1 MEGTLREAQA
11 IPQPRSGGG
20 PIGSTSKITDEA
32 ALTQHV
38 ASLVR
43 SARSAA
49 GLTQHELA
57 ARMGSYLSV
66 VSHIEDAL
74 HLPSVPMLQRIAHA
88 TGQSMEISFSSEGT
102 ARP

>member
-1 MEGTLREAQA
+1 MEGTLREAQGV
-11 IPQPRSGGG
+11 PQPRSGEDRS
-20 PIGSTSKITDEA
+20 GSAFTNTDEA

-74 HLPSVPMLQRIAHA
+74 HLPSVPMLHRIARA
-88 TGQSMEISFSSEGT
+88 TGQSMEISFSSEGNP
-102 ARP
+102 RP